1 MFQKKIYMKL
11 VTIYHGANPAD
22 TQLVFSRL
30 EAANFHPF
38 IPNENSMFSMEGYGL
53 AIGLNLIQI
62 PDEELAAAQE
72 FLAPPVE

>member
-1 MFQKKIYMKL
+1 MIMKL

-30 EAANFHPF
+30 EAADFHPF

-53 AIGLNLIQI
+53 AIGLNCIQV
-62 PDEELAAAQE
+62 PDDELAAAKE
-72 FLAPPVE
+72 FLDTPVE

>member
-1 MFQKKIYMKL
+1 MKL

-38 IPNENSMFSMEGYGL
+38 LPNENSMFSMEGYGL
-53 AIGLNLIQI
+53 AIGLNQIQI
-62 PDEELAAAQE
+62 PDDEWAAAKE
-72 FLAPPVE
+72 FLDAPME

>member
-1 MFQKKIYMKL
+1 MKL

-38 IPNENSMFSMEGYGL
+38 IPDENSMFTMEGYGL
-53 AIGLNLIQI
+53 AIGLNRIQV
-62 PDEELAAAQE
+62 PEEEAGDVKE
-72 FLAPPVE
+72 FLAAE